1 MTAETLPAETS
12 PAEVSD
18 RPTSRRRSFG
28 RRLLR
33 AVLLIA
39 VPAAALTGGAWLYA
53 STGRYVTT
61 DNAYVKSDKITVSS
75 DISGRVVE
83 VLVGDNQPIAAGQ
96 VLFRTDRRPF
106 EITVAEAEAEMRRVR
121 TRLKALRSDYR
132 EAQSA
137 MAEASTRLAL
147 LDHQYER
154 YSKLVEKGVVTSAKY
169 EEIEFD
175 RQAAGQ
181 RVTALRERINGVLIE
196 LGGSMDM
203 PVEKHPLYLKAQA
216 RKDRALLD
224 LAYTE
229 VLSPGD
235 GIVSNMN
242 LQVGEYVEAGRP
254 VFLIV
259 AAQTPWLEANL
270 KETQLGHVEIGQTAT
285 FELDA
290 YPGLE
295 WRATIESIAPA
306 TGAEFALL
314 PPQNSSGNWV
324 KVVQRVPVKLR
335 ILPNATGRELRTGMT
350 ATVRIDTLQR
360 SLLSLVDTA
369 LAFVGAERPTLGRQE

>member
-1 MTAETLPAETS
+1 
-12 PAEVSD
+12 
-18 RPTSRRRSFG
+18 
-28 RRLLR
+28 LR

-39 VPAAALTGGAWLYA
+39 VPAAALAGGAWLYA

-350 ATVRIDTLQR
+350 ATVRIDTLQER